1 VRAPISEV
9 QEVKKRLM
17 LCGFAALSASAAL
30 VAAAGQSGPA
40 AHSGARSSQGYFG
53 IDVRDINDDEL
64 TQLKL
69 KDTRGAEIIRVDHDG
84 PAGKMGLREH
94 DVVVQMNG
102 ATIDGEE
109 QIRRMLHETA
119 PGRTVALVICRDGQQ
134 ITLTALMA
142 DKSEIERQA
151 WEHHLAAAPPLP
163 PPGFSSDP
171 AAPPTLTTQPP
182 ATTAPPA
189 KLSRGFINTILMSP
203 SYTGILL
210 ERLGPQL
217 AQFFGVPRGSGVLV
231 KSVDNN
237 SPAAVAGMKAG
248 DVLLRANARPVVSM
262 TDWTKAVRLAKGSPV
277 TVVIL
282 RDHQEKTLTVT
293 PDPRKRG

>member
-1 VRAPISEV
+1 
-9 QEVKKRLM
+9 
-17 LCGFAALSASAAL
+17 

-142 DKSEIERQA
+142 EKSEIERQA